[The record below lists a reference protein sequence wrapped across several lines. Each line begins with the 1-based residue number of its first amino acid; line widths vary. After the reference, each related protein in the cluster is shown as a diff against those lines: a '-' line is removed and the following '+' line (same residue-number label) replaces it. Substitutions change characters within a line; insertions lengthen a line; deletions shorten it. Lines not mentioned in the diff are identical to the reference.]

1 MLSMIRN
8 TTSRK
13 EDNMER
19 KFKET
24 IKHTF
29 SDGEVTDV
37 TVFECGCKE
46 SKYHIEACKEHEHLY
61 TSECDCDL
69 CKR

>member
-1 MLSMIRN
+1 
-8 TTSRK
+8 
-13 EDNMER
+13 MER

-37 TVFECGCKE
+37 TVFVCGCKE

-61 TSECDCDL
+61 ASECDCKL
-69 CKR
+69 CNR